1 MSDSI
6 SLDDL
11 RLDDFLG
18 HIQEA
23 VRRIFRY
30 TENVTKEEFLENEL
44 IQDAVTRN
52 LEIIGEASGNILKRY
67 SDRIERQE
75 IESLK
80 FARGM
85 RNILAHGYFGVNYT
99 RVWGTI
105 QQDLPVLQKQIEKMI
120 AEHGHAQK

>member
-52 LEIIGEASGNILKRY
+52 LEIIGEASGNIL
-67 SDRIERQE
+67 
-75 IESLK
+75 
-80 FARGM
+80 
-85 RNILAHGYFGVNYT
+85 AHGYFGVNYT

-120 AEHGHAQK
+120 AEHGHAQE

>member
-1 MSDSI
+1 M
-6 SLDDL
+6 
-11 RLDDFLG
+11 
-18 HIQEA
+18 
-23 VRRIFRY
+23 
-30 TENVTKEEFLENEL
+30 
-44 IQDAVTRN
+44 TRN

-99 RVWGTI
+99 RVCGTI